1 MSEHV
6 TSGQVPPRSGG
17 ADAELPFRYDA
28 RLANEIELAWQDRW
42 EAAGTFHAPNPA
54 GPLSDGFGQVAGRPK
69 FYMLDMFAY
78 PSGAG
83 LHVGHAVGYI
93 GTDVYARYLRMTGH
107 AVLHPYGYDAFG
119 LPAEQY
125 AIDTGQHPAVTTKIN
140 IDIMRRQLRRLGLGH
155 DVRREI
161 ATTDPGFYRWTQWI
175 FLQIFNSWF
184 DEDQDRARPIAEL
197 IAEFESG
204 TRAPAGPANPD
215 GKPWADLDEVTRR
228 RVTDDRRLAYI
239 SAEMV
244 NWSPDLGTVLANE
257 EVTADGRSDIGNYP
271 VYRRPLRQ
279 WMLRITAYADRL
291 LADLE
296 PLDWPEPIKTMQ
308 RNWIG
313 RSDGAMIS
321 FPVAG
326 TAAAGPAVI
335 TVFTTRPDTLPGATY
350 LVLAPEHP
358 LADSLAAGSW
368 PDGTPAAWRFADGPG
383 SSEAGWSPAAAV
395 RAYRERAATM
405 GDRQRTGSRDKTG
418 VFTGCY
424 AINPATGGKI
434 PVFIGDYVLM
444 GYGTGA
450 IMAVPAH
457 DERDLAFASEFGLPV
472 TEVISPAGEAD
483 PVEAAITWLEQDGHG
498 RRQRTYRLRDWLF
511 SRQRYWGEPFPI
523 VYDSAGLPR
532 ALPADLL
539 PVTLPEMTEFGA
551 GPPDGRTGD
560 PLPPLARATDWAEVE
575 LDLGDGRRTYRRELN
590 TMPQWAGSCWYYLR
604 YLDPDNDT
612 AIVDPQIERY
622 WMVPEGAAP
631 GDGGVDLY
639 VGGAEHAVLHL
650 LYARFWH
657 KVLFDLGH
665 TSTREPFRRLLNQ
678 GYILADAFTDARGR
692 YVPAAEVGPLADGTH
707 ARGGEPVTRRA
718 GKMGKSLK
726 NGISPDEMY
735 ARYGAD
741 TLRLYE
747 MAMGPL
753 DADRPWQTDDVVGVY
768 RFLQRLWRSLVDERT
783 GNLIVD
789 DSAPDEETA
798 RLLHRTIG
806 AVRDH
811 FAALRFNVAIAR
823 LQELASHASRI
834 AATGGAVPRALAEPL
849 VLMVA
854 PMAPHIAEELW
865 ARLGHGESVS
875 RAAFPEADEALAAE
889 QSVVLPVQ
897 VNGRVRFRI
906 EVPSDASEEQTRQIL
921 TGHPDYSRHVGD
933 ALVERIVIVPGRA
946 ASVVTG

>member
-1 MSEHV
+1 
-6 TSGQVPPRSGG
+6 
-17 ADAELPFRYDA
+17 
-28 RLANEIELAWQDRW
+28 
-42 EAAGTFHAPNPA
+42 
-54 GPLSDGFGQVAGRPK
+54 
-69 FYMLDMFAY
+69 
-78 PSGAG
+78 
-83 LHVGHAVGYI
+83 
-93 GTDVYARYLRMTGH
+93 
-107 AVLHPYGYDAFG
+107 
-119 LPAEQY
+119 
-125 AIDTGQHPAVTTKIN
+125 
-140 IDIMRRQLRRLGLGH
+140 
-155 DVRREI
+155 
-161 ATTDPGFYRWTQWI
+161 
-175 FLQIFNSWF
+175 
-184 DEDQDRARPIAEL
+184 
-197 IAEFESG
+197 
-204 TRAPAGPANPD
+204 
-215 GKPWADLDEVTRR
+215 
-228 RVTDDRRLAYI
+228 
-239 SAEMV
+239 
-244 NWSPDLGTVLANE
+244 
-257 EVTADGRSDIGNYP
+257 
-271 VYRRPLRQ
+271 
-279 WMLRITAYADRL
+279 
-291 LADLE
+291 
-296 PLDWPEPIKTMQ
+296 
-308 RNWIG
+308 
-313 RSDGAMIS
+313 
-321 FPVAG
+321 
-326 TAAAGPAVI
+326 
-335 TVFTTRPDTLPGATY
+335 
-350 LVLAPEHP
+350 
-358 LADSLAAGSW
+358 
-368 PDGTPAAWRFADGPG
+368 
-383 SSEAGWSPAAAV
+383 
-395 RAYRERAATM
+395 
-405 GDRQRTGSRDKTG
+405 
-418 VFTGCY
+418 
-424 AINPATGGKI
+424 
-434 PVFIGDYVLM
+434 
-444 GYGTGA
+444 
-450 IMAVPAH
+450 
-457 DERDLAFASEFGLPV
+457 
-472 TEVISPAGEAD
+472 
-483 PVEAAITWLEQDGHG
+483 
-498 RRQRTYRLRDWLF
+498 
-511 SRQRYWGEPFPI
+511 
-523 VYDSAGLPR
+523 
-532 ALPADLL
+532 
-539 PVTLPEMTEFGA
+539 
-551 GPPDGRTGD
+551 
-560 PLPPLARATDWAEVE
+560 
-575 LDLGDGRRTYRRELN
+575 
-590 TMPQWAGSCWYYLR
+590 
-604 YLDPDNDT
+604 
-612 AIVDPQIERY
+612 
-622 WMVPEGAAP
+622 
-631 GDGGVDLY
+631 
-639 VGGAEHAVLHL
+639 VLHL

-665 TSTREPFRRLLNQ
+665 VSTREPFRRLLNQ